1 MELVVAIDKEREEN
15 DRDQRFGQRILAR
28 MAVDLGEKGGKAWFD
43 TCMEEVGRCCVNLGN

>member
-28 MAVDLGEKGGKAWFD
+28 MAVDLGETGGKAWFD
-43 TCMEEVGRCCVNLGN
+43 TCMEEVERCCVNLGN